1 MKGLTQS
8 NADTKQQT
16 SLKPEPFKSQTRDTP
31 VRAEP
36 PPPPPPKRPHPVPQ
50 SAPRPTHTTYHQEN
64 DIQEVKSEPV
74 PHPPESQTH
83 MSSVKPVYTAAL
95 DDQMT
100 GVVADPNN
108 IYISAPFV

>member
-1 MKGLTQS
+1 MTQS

-36 PPPPPPKRPHPVPQ
+36 PPPPPPKPQ

-74 PHPPESQTH
+74 PHPAESQTH
-83 MSSVKPVYTAAL
+83 MSSVKLVYTAAL